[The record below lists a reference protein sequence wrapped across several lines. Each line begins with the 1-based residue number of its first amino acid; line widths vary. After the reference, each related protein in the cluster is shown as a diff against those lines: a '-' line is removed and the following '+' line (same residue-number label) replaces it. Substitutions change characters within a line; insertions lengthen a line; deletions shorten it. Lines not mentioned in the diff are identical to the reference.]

1 MKIHYSLQVPDGR
14 TFPTTSEMWIVPKGD
29 YFFMIGAGTRQ
40 DEKTGSRREIQ
51 QIVDS
56 IKTRS

>member
-1 MKIHYSLQVPDGR
+1 MRINYSLQASDGR

-40 DEKTGSRREIQ
+40 DEKTGSRKEIQ

-56 IKTRS
+56 IKVQP